1 LTIRKRPCSPAAPLK
16 VPTLIQRV
24 MVSLAAFR
32 LPSDVITTTCKS
44 SMHTLA
50 SVLANEFIQSIS
62 YCWQLPPYR
71 QVTAFDR
78 HWYYGVVFLFF
89 RFFRLDS
96 PRFGCVFIQMYSTW
110 YMYCRI
116 QKQITLKTL
125 ALSLPAPH
133 SDRTKLNSVGGSL
146 LHLLLMYFW

>member
-1 LTIRKRPCSPAAPLK
+1 
-16 VPTLIQRV
+16 

-50 SVLANEFIQSIS
+50 PVLANEFIQSIS

-96 PRFGCVFIQMYSTW
+96 PRLPMAVFIQMYSTW

-116 QKQITLKTL
+116 QKQITLYTL

-133 SDRTKLNSVGGSL
+133 SDRTKLSL